1 MKSVLIFLIGVMV
14 GANIVYFVMTRDG
27 EKTATVVSPLARPL
41 VTKTATANPAASA
54 APGAASTRPPPG
66 PSAVATPAPAPQAV
80 APVAAVAPA
89 DVVLAPTGLAM
100 PLPGLQPGQLADTFA
115 EARGSDRRHDA
126 LDIMAPAGT
135 PVLAVADGH
144 VEKLFTSVQGGL
156 TLYQFE
162 PSGRYA
168 YYYAHLQAYAPGI
181 AEGRQ
186 LKRGEVIGQVG
197 STGNANPAAPHLHF
211 AVFVLGP
218 EKQWWKGTPIN
229 PYPLLGGRPAATVA
243 GQ

>member
-1 MKSVLIFLIGVMV
+1 MKSVLIFLIGVLV
-14 GANIVYFVMTRDG
+14 GANIVYFVMTRG
-27 EKTATVVSPLARPL
+27 GQSPATAPPLPRPL
-41 VTKTATANPAASA
+41 VTRSATADAATPSDVARSQPGPTPVAPSQPQPQSA
-54 APGAASTRPPPG
+54 AP
-66 PSAVATPAPAPQAV
+66 VA
-80 APVAAVAPA
+80 AAVAPA
-89 DVVLAPTGLAM
+89 DVVLAPSGLAM
-100 PLPGLQPGQLADTFA
+100 PLPGLRPEQLTDTFTQ
-115 EARGSDRRHDA
+115 ARGSDRLHDA

-162 PSGRYA
+162 PSGRHA
-168 YYYAHLQAYAPGI
+168 YYYAHLQDYAPGI

-186 LKRGEVIGQVG
+186 LRRGELIGHVG
-197 STGNANPAAPHLHF
+197 STGNADPAAPHLHF

-229 PYPLLGGRPAATVA
+229 PYPLLGGRAAAVA

>member
-1 MKSVLIFLIGVMV
+1 MLKSVLIFLIGVMV
-14 GANIVYFVMTRDG
+14 GANIVYFMMTRDG
-27 EKTATVVSPLARPL
+27 DRTVVLAPPV
-41 VTKTATANPAASA
+41 VTETPKASGAPVAPVVVATQPQSTPSTVVPSA
-54 APGAASTRPPPG
+54 
-66 PSAVATPAPAPQAV
+66 PSAVPPSAPQAV
-80 APVAAVAPA
+80 APA
-89 DVVLAPTGLAM
+89 DIVLAPTGLAM
-100 PLPGLQPGQLADTFA
+100 PLPGLQPGQLTDTFA

-168 YYYAHLQAYAPGI
+168 YYYAHLQGYAPGI
-181 AEGRQ
+181 AEGRP
-186 LKRGEVIGQVG
+186 LKRGDVIGQVG
-197 STGNANPAAPHLHF
+197 STGNADPAAPHLHF

-218 EKQWWKGTPIN
+218 EKEWWKGTAIN
-229 PYPLLGGRPAATVA
+229 PYPLLGGRPD
-243 GQ
+243 

>member
-1 MKSVLIFLIGVMV
+1 MKSVLIFLIGVLV
-14 GANIVYFVMTRDG
+14 GANIVYFLMTRDG
-27 EKTATVVSPLARPL
+27 EKNATTAAPVVRPL
-41 VTKTATANPAASA
+41 VTRSPTAEPAAAEPGIRAPSESSA
-54 APGAASTRPPPG
+54 SAPSMPPAAGSVP
-66 PSAVATPAPAPQAV
+66 VPAPV
-80 APVAAVAPA
+80 
-89 DVVLAPTGLAM
+89 DVVVAPTGLAM
-100 PLPGLQPGQLADTFA
+100 PLPGLQPGQLTDTFTQ
-115 EARGSDRRHDA
+115 ARGTDRRHDA

-168 YYYAHLQAYAPGI
+168 YYYAHLQDYAPGI
-181 AEGRQ
+181 AEGRP
-186 LKRGEVIGQVG
+186 LRRGELIGHVG

-211 AVFVLGP
+211 AVFALGP

-229 PYPLLGGRPAATVA
+229 PYPLLGGRSAAVA

>member
-1 MKSVLIFLIGVMV
+1 MKSMLIFLIGVLV
-14 GANIVYFVMTRDG
+14 GANIVYFLMTRDG
-27 EKTATVVSPLARPL
+27 GDTAASAPPLARPL
-41 VTKTATANPAASA
+41 VTTSPTGNAPVAPATPD
-54 APGAASTRPPPG
+54 PGTRPQ
-66 PSAVATPAPAPQAV
+66 PAPAAAAPSTPQAAAPAAAGAPVDVVV
-80 APVAAVAPA
+80 APS
-89 DVVLAPTGLAM
+89 GLAM
-100 PLPGLQPGQLADTFA
+100 PLPGLRPEQLTDTFTQ
-115 EARGSDRRHDA
+115 ARGSDRLHDA

-168 YYYAHLQAYAPGI
+168 YYYAHLQDYAPGI

-186 LKRGEVIGQVG
+186 LRRGELIGHVG

-211 AVFVLGP
+211 AVFALGP
-218 EKQWWKGTPIN
+218 EKQWWKGTAIN
-229 PYPLLGGRPAATVA
+229 PYPLLGGRAAAVA